1 MHLKKLA
8 LIVEYDG
15 TRFHGFQLQARGNTV
30 QEELEQA
37 IEAFTGEELR
47 VTAASRTDA
56 GVHALGQVVS
66 FRTKAPYPPQTF
78 VSALNHHLPE
88 DIVVHTAC
96 EIPAGFDVRT
106 KAVSRRYEYWMRLS
120 PTRSALLRYRALD
133 VTGPLELAPMS
144 EAASVLVGE
153 HDFASFAGSL
163 VPKQASTRREL
174 GRAELRCRDD
184 LLVFGVEG
192 RSFLHQ
198 QVRRMAGA
206 LLEVGRGRLT
216 VAEFGRFLS
225 EPSRGAAGPTLPPQ
239 GLYLKAV
246 LYDSLFLEGERSG
259 DDGKE
264 VTHAG
269 IHTNL

>member
-37 IEAFTGEELR
+37 IEAFTGEDLR

-66 FRTKAPYPPQTF
+66 FRTRVPYSPETF

-88 DIVVHTAC
+88 DIAVHGAW
-96 EIPAGFDVRT
+96 EIPAWFNVRT
-106 KAVSRRYEYWMRLS
+106 KAVSRCYEYWMRLN
-120 PTRSALLRYRALD
+120 PARSALLRYRALD
-133 VTGPLELAPMS
+133 VTSPLELEGMS
-144 EAASVLVGE
+144 EAASMLVGE
-153 HDFASFAGSL
+153 HDFASFVGSL

-174 GRAELRCRDD
+174 SRAEFRRRDD
-184 LLVFGVEG
+184 LLIFDVEG
-192 RSFLHQ
+192 DSFLHQ

-225 EPSRGAAGPTLPPQ
+225 EPSRGTAGPTLPPQ
-239 GLYLKAV
+239 ALYLKAV
-246 LYDSLFLEGERSG
+246 RYDSPPLGGSDQETTE
-259 DDGKE
+259 KK
-264 VTHAG
+264 
-269 IHTNL
+269 